1 MAWILS
7 RTILIPIGLG
17 VAIRGI
23 FPRFADRSAPV
34 LGKAGTV
41 GLAGVVLFALV
52 AYYPSLLKLDAW
64 SYAVTVT
71 LSAVAVAIG
80 HLTGPRNRHER
91 TITTVECGVRHPVL
105 AITIGAANFTPQK
118 ALPVL
123 VPCVL
128 TFMAVAMVYLFWR
141 GRSR

>member
-91 TITTVECGVRHPVL
+91 TITTVECGVRHPLL